1 MERQKLLIVDD
12 MPENL
17 QLLSRVFMNDYDVVA
32 AASGEEALRAAKM
45 HRPALI
51 LLAVMMSGMNGYE
64 VCAALKDDP
73 GSGDIPVIF
82 ITAKADAESETEA
95 LAAGAVDFI
104 HKPFNTEVVRGRVRI
119 HLELER
125 RAAALTLANA
135 EFTRHRDR
143 LGELNRRLEQS
154 LADIKLSQSRLQV
167 LSTAI
172 EQSPTSVIITGADAL
187 IQYVNPRFSEESGYS
202 SAEAIGQNPSILNSG
217 LTEPS
222 TFRDLWSHLMRG
234 EPWTG
239 EFINRRKSGEIYW
252 EEAHIAPVKDAGG
265 RTTHYVAVKLDISGR
280 KEAQQRLV
288 YMAHH
293 DPLTNLPNRS
303 LFFDLLAQG
312 LALARRNETMMAL
325 MYIDLDRFKPIN
337 DNYGHE
343 AGDVVLQHVAR
354 RMSDCV
360 RDSDRV
366 ARIGGDE
373 FVVLLLDVANEEAA
387 VMVAEKIRASLSQP
401 FDVAGKM
408 LSISSSIGIAIYP
421 EHGSDSDELARNA
434 DSAMY
439 HAKQSGRD
447 NVKVFRAA

>member
-1 MERQKLLIVDD
+1 MERQKLLVVDD
-12 MPENL
+12 IPENF
-17 QLLSRVFMNDYDVVA
+17 QVLSNLFMDDYDVFTA
-32 AASGEEALRAAKM
+32 TSGKEALTAAKM

-51 LLAVMMSGMNGYE
+51 LLDVMMFGMENYE
-64 VCAALKDDP
+64 ICTALKDDP
-73 GSGDIPVIF
+73 GTSDIPVIF
-82 ITAKADAESETEA
+82 VTATSDAESETRA
-95 LAAGAVDFI
+95 FNVGAVDFI
-104 HKPFNTEVVRGRVRI
+104 HKPFNKEVVRSRVRL

-125 RAAALTLANA
+125 RAAALKLANTD
-135 EFTRHRDR
+135 FTRHRDR

-172 EQSPTSVIITGADAL
+172 EQSPTSVVITGADAI

-202 SAEAIGQNPSILNSG
+202 SAEAIGQNPRILNSG

-222 TFRDLWSHLMRG
+222 TFRSLWSHLKSG

-265 RTTHYVAVKLDISGR
+265 RTTHYVAVKLDISDR
-280 KEAQQRLV
+280 KEAQQRLA

-303 LFFDLLAQG
+303 LFFDLVAQG
-312 LALARRNETMMAL
+312 LALARRNETIMAL
-325 MYIDLDRFKPIN
+325 MYIDLDKFKPIN

-343 AGDVVLQHVAR
+343 VGDLILQLVAR

-360 RDSDRV
+360 RDSDSV

-373 FVVLLLDVANEEAA
+373 FVVLLLDVGDEEAA
-387 VMVAEKIRASLSQP
+387 VTVAEKIRTSLNQP

-421 EHGSDSDELARNA
+421 EHGSDSVELARNA

-447 NVKVFRAA
+447 NVKVFRSA

>member
-1 MERQKLLIVDD
+1 
-12 MPENL
+12 
-17 QLLSRVFMNDYDVVA
+17 
-32 AASGEEALRAAKM
+32 
-45 HRPALI
+45 
-51 LLAVMMSGMNGYE
+51 
-64 VCAALKDDP
+64 
-73 GSGDIPVIF
+73 
-82 ITAKADAESETEA
+82 
-95 LAAGAVDFI
+95 
-104 HKPFNTEVVRGRVRI
+104 
-119 HLELER
+119 
-125 RAAALTLANA
+125 
-135 EFTRHRDR
+135 
-143 LGELNRRLEQS
+143 
-154 LADIKLSQSRLQV
+154 
-167 LSTAI
+167 
-172 EQSPTSVIITGADAL
+172 
-187 IQYVNPRFSEESGYS
+187 
-202 SAEAIGQNPSILNSG
+202 
-217 LTEPS
+217 
-222 TFRDLWSHLMRG
+222 MRG

-303 LFFDLLAQG
+303 LFFDLVAQG

>member
-1 MERQKLLIVDD
+1 MVR
-12 MPENL
+12 
-17 QLLSRVFMNDYDVVA
+17 SRVR
-32 AASGEEALRAAKM
+32 L
-45 HRPALI
+45 
-51 LLAVMMSGMNGYE
+51 
-64 VCAALKDDP
+64 
-73 GSGDIPVIF
+73 
-82 ITAKADAESETEA
+82 
-95 LAAGAVDFI
+95 
-104 HKPFNTEVVRGRVRI
+104 

-172 EQSPTSVIITGADAL
+172 EQSPTSVVITGADAI
-187 IQYVNPRFSEESGYS
+187 IQYVNPHFSEESGYS
-202 SAEAIGQNPSILNSG
+202 SAEAIGQNPGILNSG

-222 TFRDLWSHLMRG
+222 TFRDLWSHLTCG
-234 EPWTG
+234 EPWAG

-252 EEAHIAPVKDAGG
+252 EEAHIAPVKDADGK
-265 RTTHYVAVKLDISGR
+265 TTHYVAVKLDISGR
-280 KEAQQRLV
+280 KVAQQRLA

-303 LFFDLLAQG
+303 LFFDLVTQG
-312 LALARRNETMMAL
+312 LALARRNETIMAL
-325 MYIDLDRFKPIN
+325 MYIDLDKFKPIN

-343 AGDVVLQHVAR
+343 AGDLVLQHVAR

-360 RDSDRV
+360 RDSDSV

-373 FVVLLLDVANEEAA
+373 FVVLLLDVGDEEAA
-387 VMVAEKIRASLSQP
+387 VAVAEKIRTSLNQP

-421 EHGSDSDELARNA
+421 EHGSDADELARNA

-447 NVKVFRAA
+447 NVKVFRPA